1 VTPDRSRGVAL
12 YAIVA
17 VVLTAGAAWYVA
29 ADPGAGA
36 DERVAEWRATAERIV
51 PDLPRQA
58 VADTMVLTGSATR
71 ERTTPVDGGS
81 YTLTMVCAGTGRV
94 RVRLSS
100 FGNDSGR
107 ALRCADAPQSEQLTV
122 ALADEFFLLVS
133 SEPADPAGAVFRWR
147 LDRAG
152 DL

>member
-1 VTPDRSRGVAL
+1 VAL
-12 YAIVA
+12 YAFTA
-17 VVLTAGAAWYVA
+17 VVLVAGAVWFVA
-29 ADPGAGA
+29 ADPGTGE
-36 DERVAEWRATAERIV
+36 DERVAEWRATVERVV

-58 VADTMVLTGSATR
+58 VADTMVLSGSTTR

-107 ALRCADAPQSEQLTV
+107 AVRCADSPESEQLTV
-122 ALADEFFLLVS
+122 GLADEFFLLVT
-133 SEPADPAGAVFRWR
+133 SEPDDPAGAVFRWR

-152 DL
+152 AL

>member
-1 VTPDRSRGVAL
+1 MAL
-12 YAIVA
+12 YAFAA
-17 VVLTAGAAWYVA
+17 VVLVTGAVWFVR
-29 ADPGAGA
+29 ADPGTGEDGRVARWREA
-36 DERVAEWRATAERIV
+36 VERVV

-58 VADTMVLTGSATR
+58 MADTVVLTGATTR
-71 ERTTPVDGGS
+71 EHTGPVAGGP
-81 YTLTMVCAGTGRV
+81 YRLTMACAGTGRV

-107 ALRCADAPQSEQLTV
+107 AVRCADRPESEQLTV

-133 SEPADPAGAVFRWR
+133 SEPEDPAGAVFRWR

-152 DL
+152 AL